1 MTTMTFLRCA
11 FPAETPQFFSV
22 QVEPSMFINDLR
34 ATIYHKLKSVYK
46 VDVSFDDI
54 KLFKVDIPTYVG
66 ESDESLLN
74 RVRHY
79 LHVHSSDA
87 PLPAGRGVK
96 QAFPESST
104 YEISVLVFNA
114 EGKVLELLDAL
125 AEPQGLYK
133 RKIRKDLTRA
143 VKTLPSK
150 APSELVRDAANVE
163 ELLDS
168 GYVYINHI
176 PVALFNRALA
186 KLQQRLED
194 SEFPVTPEE
203 VAMDKYYVDVA
214 ERFEDY
220 QHEVLWAN
228 GPPMIVLEQRQV
240 PGVGEDP
247 KLKCIANMVNA
258 IRTQKLDVY
267 RGSCNFPMVLIAI
280 AGSRLQISIAVYVGA
295 VFISDLVDMDVRYGF
310 HGHETTI
317 RLTRIS
323 KALSLCREE
332 LRKSYT
338 CANILCVTSSPRD
351 ISFLYPQPLSATE
364 TPLPIVQYNEYLN
377 RNGAPMDT
385 VPDIQRRTTALY
397 TGTFDGK
404 RVLIKF
410 TPSYHSEAHCILA
423 GAGFA
428 PKLYFC
434 GLIVGNL
441 YMVVMDYIPDA
452 KRLNAHTGDELVKV
466 LPLAIQKVEEA
477 VSILHQ
483 RDIVFA
489 DLRDNNIIISGEGDG
504 KCVMLIDFDW
514 AGTHD
519 VDRYPATLNP
529 ASVWANGVEAYGML
543 KKEHD
548 LWQIKRLKQILAPFQ
563 NSGVSR
569 SDGPL
574 AINVPSA
581 PVPSAPVCAAVD
593 MIGAF

>member
-1 MTTMTFLRCA
+1 
-11 FPAETPQFFSV
+11 
-22 QVEPSMFINDLR
+22 
-34 ATIYHKLKSVYK
+34 
-46 VDVSFDDI
+46 
-54 KLFKVDIPTYVG
+54 
-66 ESDESLLN
+66 
-74 RVRHY
+74 
-79 LHVHSSDA
+79 
-87 PLPAGRGVK
+87 
-96 QAFPESST
+96 
-104 YEISVLVFNA
+104 
-114 EGKVLELLDAL
+114 
-125 AEPQGLYK
+125 
-133 RKIRKDLTRA
+133 
-143 VKTLPSK
+143 
-150 APSELVRDAANVE
+150 
-163 ELLDS
+163 
-168 GYVYINHI
+168 
-176 PVALFNRALA
+176 
-186 KLQQRLED
+186 
-194 SEFPVTPEE
+194 
-203 VAMDKYYVDVA
+203 
-214 ERFEDY
+214 
-220 QHEVLWAN
+220 
-228 GPPMIVLEQRQV
+228 
-240 PGVGEDP
+240 
-247 KLKCIANMVNA
+247 MVNA

-280 AGSRLQISIAVYVGA
+280 AGSRLQISTAVYVGSF
-295 VFISDLVDMDVRYGF
+295 FISDLVDMDVRYGF

-323 KALSLCREE
+323 KALSLCLKE
-332 LRKSYT
+332 LRTYY
-338 CANILCVTSSPRD
+338 ADILRGTPSPRD
-351 ISFLYPQPLSATE
+351 ISFLYPQPISATG
-364 TPLPIVQYNEYLN
+364 TALPIVQYNEYLN
-377 RNGAPMDT
+377 RNGVPMDT
-385 VPDIQRRTTALY
+385 VPDIPQRTTALY
-397 TGTFDGK
+397 TGTFDGE

-410 TPSYHSEAHCILA
+410 TRRYHAEAHCILA
-423 GAGFA
+423 DAGFA
-428 PKLYFC
+428 PKLHFC

-452 KRLNAHTGDELVKV
+452 KCLNAHTGDELVKV

-489 DLRDNNIIISGEGDG
+489 DLRDNNIIISGEGDD

-581 PVPSAPVCAAVD
+581 PVCAVD